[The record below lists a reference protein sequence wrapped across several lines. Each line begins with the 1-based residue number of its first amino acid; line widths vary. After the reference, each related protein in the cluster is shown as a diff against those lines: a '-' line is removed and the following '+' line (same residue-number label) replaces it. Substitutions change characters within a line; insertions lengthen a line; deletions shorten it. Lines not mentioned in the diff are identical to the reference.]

1 MKRRFESLQA
11 IYARTEE
18 LQASASSSQDTVH
31 EEALCTPLL
40 DLNCPTLSP
49 PRVREEGPSHPSGD
63 VPSSSESASETSY
76 LHLHDVLSPKTEM
89 EVDSVQG
96 QIEEEVFKIAKATGF
111 ELYNEEAHV
120 LGQWVHGE
128 SSNPS
133 TLHAILQ
140 DLREKREHSEWFE
153 SAKDAFSHQFV
164 GPNNPLEKFAIPLDF
179 SFLFTNP
186 SLFMLLTLSLVLL
199 LVHFVKGRGGRA

>member
-1 MKRRFESLQA
+1 MKRRFEYLQS

-18 LQASASSSQDTVH
+18 LQASASSSQDAVH
-31 EEALCTPLL
+31 EEALCTPLF
-40 DLNCPTLSP
+40 DLNCPTFSP

-76 LHLHDVLSPKTEM
+76 LHDVLSPKTEM

-96 QIEEEVFKIAKATGF
+96 QIEEEVINIAKDTGF

-133 TLHAILQ
+133 TLH

-153 SAKDAFSHQFV
+153 SAKDAFSHPFV
-164 GPNNPLEKFAIPLDF
+164 GPNNPLYKFSMDLDF

-199 LVHFVKGRGGRA
+199 LIHFVKGRGGEP